1 MLSLT
6 FKLYTDGG
14 ARGNPG
20 DAAYAFILYDDEGG
34 KVDEGASYIGFATN
48 NEAEYFGLLAGL
60 KAARDAGAS
69 SVQVIMD
76 SELTVKQ
83 MRGEYKVKA
92 RNLKPLAENVRELQG
107 DFDRVTFEHVKRDH
121 PEISKADALLN
132 QELDDRELLKKIKK
146 T

>member
-1 MLSLT
+1 MT

-20 DAAYAFILYDDEGG
+20 DAAYAFILYDGEGK

-69 SVQVIMD
+69 SVLVIMD

-107 DFDRVTFEHVKRDH
+107 DFD
-121 PEISKADALLN
+121 
-132 QELDDRELLKKIKK
+132 
-146 T
+146 